1 MNAGDQEPLVP
12 PLLARQV
19 PELGQVAHLLTC
31 HICYEPAHLPAISPC
46 HHLFCSLCIRKFLQY
61 KQVCPSCHA
70 ELHEFSLRQDKTA
83 ERILELVRPLA
94 RGIIDEFI
102 KITYVTY
109 CRKEETADNE
119 EEDSSEEES
128 EEEEEVPGMSMKPA
142 AVEKVIIGSKEKKAI
157 NKAAGRELQKSK
169 GFKTK
174 ERMRVKKQRNESKF
188 KKRESEA
195 YMLASD
201 RVSTVSRNLS
211 SLSDLDLDKHIGDM
225 MGEAPEDQDTPEN
238 VSETQSSSGS
248 KRLRRKISKEGKSKR
263 RSTKL

>member
-119 EEDSSEEES
+119 EEDSSAE
-128 EEEEEVPGMSMKPA
+128 
-142 AVEKVIIGSKEKKAI
+142 I
-157 NKAAGRELQKSK
+157 
-169 GFKTK
+169 
-174 ERMRVKKQRNESKF
+174 
-188 KKRESEA
+188 
-195 YMLASD
+195 
-201 RVSTVSRNLS
+201 
-211 SLSDLDLDKHIGDM
+211 
-225 MGEAPEDQDTPEN
+225 
-238 VSETQSSSGS
+238 
-248 KRLRRKISKEGKSKR
+248 
-263 RSTKL
+263 

>member
-1 MNAGDQEPLVP
+1 
-12 PLLARQV
+12 
-19 PELGQVAHLLTC
+19 
-31 HICYEPAHLPAISPC
+31 
-46 HHLFCSLCIRKFLQY
+46 
-61 KQVCPSCHA
+61 
-70 ELHEFSLRQDKTA
+70 
-83 ERILELVRPLA
+83 
-94 RGIIDEFI
+94 
-102 KITYVTY
+102 
-109 CRKEETADNE
+109 
-119 EEDSSEEES
+119 
-128 EEEEEVPGMSMKPA
+128 MSMKPA